1 MWFDMTAGSPN
12 RRQVVAGIMA
22 SAALPRAVAAQA
34 ANPDVIVIG
43 AGSAGIAAARRVIA
57 SGKTVQVIEAE
68 GRIGGRAYTESE
80 TFGVP
85 YDHGCAWLQGPGDLP
100 HVQAARDLGFT
111 LQDHSNPRDVFYVGD
126 RRASYSEQS
135 QYDRAYARLYQALD
149 TRRDVSAASLAQATQ
164 PMDGV
169 AHTWTGPMD
178 FGVDLDA
185 LSTADFN
192 VYPEYDINYLV
203 REGLG
208 SLVAYLGR
216 SLPVSLN
223 TSATAVDWS
232 GKGVQVTTPRG
243 TLRAQAVIV
252 TVSTGVLG
260 SGAIKFTPELPSTKQ
275 QAISDVPMGL
285 LTRIGLQFDGARFG
299 LSPNDLLTYAVP
311 NTLPAEA
318 CYFLAFPTGHDIAV
332 GFVGGQFGWDLSRA
346 GEAAAVDFA
355 LGEFIKMMGSNA
367 RKHFVKGHMS
377 GWADNPLTLG
387 AYSAARPGRAS
398 ARTVLA
404 EPLGDRVFFAG
415 EAVAGPYIALMS
427 GAHLSG
433 DSVARAVVETLGG
446 AGDCT
451 SCDARKQNLKKVQP

>member
-1 MWFDMTAGSPN
+1 MTVAHTG
-12 RRQVVAGIMA
+12 RAVVAGLAA
-22 SAALPRAVAAQA
+22 SAVLPTFVQA
-34 ANPDVIVIG
+34 KISNPDVIVIG

-57 SGKTVQVIEAE
+57 SGKTAQVIEAA

-85 YDHGCAWLQGPGDLP
+85 YDQGCTWLQGPSDLP

-111 LQDHSNPRDVFYVGD
+111 LHDHSNARDVLYVGD
-126 RRASYSEQS
+126 RRATYSEQS
-135 QYDRAYARLYQALD
+135 HYDRAYARLYAALD
-149 TRRDVSAASLAQATQ
+149 TDFDVSAASLVSATM

-169 AHTWTGPMD
+169 TQSWTGPMD
-178 FGVDLDA
+178 FGVDLDR

-192 VYPEYDINYLV
+192 AYPDFDINALV

-208 SLVAYLGR
+208 SLVAHLGR
-216 SLPVSLN
+216 ALPVSLN
-223 TSATAVDWS
+223 TPATAVDWS
-232 GKGVQVTTPRG
+232 GDGVRVTTSQG
-243 TLRAQAVIV
+243 TISAQAVIV
-252 TVSTGVLG
+252 TVSTGVLAA
-260 SGAIKFTPELPSTKQ
+260 GAIKFTPALPPVKE

-318 CYFLAFPTGHDIAV
+318 CYFLEFPTGHDIAV
-332 GFVGGQFGWDLSRA
+332 GFIGGQFGWDMAKA
-346 GEAAAVDFA
+346 GEKAAVDFA
-355 LGEFIKMMGSNA
+355 LGEFVKMMGSDA
-367 RKHFVKGHMS
+367 RKHFIKGHMS
-377 GWADNPLTLG
+377 GWANNPLTLG

-398 ARTVLA
+398 ARDALA
-404 EPLGDRVFFAG
+404 APLGDRVFFAG

-433 DSVARAVVETLGG
+433 DSVARDVVKILGG
-446 AGDCT
+446 ANGCS
-451 SCDARKQNLKKVQP
+451 SCDARHQNLQKVKP